1 MPLELGLL
9 VLESVLLVAT
19 VTLLV
24 LSLREGRARDSLIM
38 ELSKAVRILTRH
50 EYFLSVNDAMMD
62 ARDEVVACITGRLP
76 AGEDRKRTRE
86 VVNHIERLAA
96 SGIKVKYLLPKFQDR
111 LHIGWLY
118 TRAGAEVRYSGCPL
132 VLDFRYT
139 VVNNRVV
146 VIGIPE
152 GIGEKEATRKGYH
165 IPSEG
170 LASILRKHF
179 YDCWKD
185 TVPYDEYLK
194 ETLSHTGVTPRVLAE
209 ELRIEESEFDRIA
222 GK

>member
-146 VIGIPE
+146 IIGVPE
-152 GIGEKEATRKGYH
+152 EIG
-165 IPSEG
+165 
-170 LASILRKHF
+170 ILRKHF

-222 GK
+222 GR